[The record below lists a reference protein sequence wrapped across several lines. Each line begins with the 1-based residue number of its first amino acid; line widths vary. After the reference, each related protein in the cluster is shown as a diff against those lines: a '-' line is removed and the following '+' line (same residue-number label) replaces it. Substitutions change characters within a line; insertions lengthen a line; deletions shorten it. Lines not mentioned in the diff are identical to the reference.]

1 LTQRHQRHGETERAG
16 QGLEARLEA
25 GFEWLED
32 NARLVV
38 VVVIGAIAV
47 GAASAGAYEW
57 VERRAL
63 GAQDALSRVER
74 SYFEAMGS
82 EPSAFFVTEPSNLDR
97 AREAREAALAGYEQV
112 IVDHGGSVAAE
123 IAWLRAA
130 EVEVDLGQLEAAET
144 RLAQAPDVLRS
155 SGPLLA
161 TALRLRGFVLNELGR
176 PAEAAAA
183 YELGASVESYPATE
197 ELWLA
202 AGESSIRAGD
212 DAGAIRAFEQVLI
225 ADPAYAERT
234 GVVDRLEALRLAAS
248 PATPDPVS
256 AQ

>member
-1 LTQRHQRHGETERAG
+1 VTQRHQRHGETERVREG
-16 QGLEARLEA
+16 FEARLED

-32 NARLVV
+32 NSRLVV
-38 VVVIGAIAV
+38 ILVIGAIAV

-74 SYFEAMGS
+74 TYFESMGS
-82 EPSAFFVTEPSNLDR
+82 EPGAFYVTEPANLER
-97 AREAREAALAGYEQV
+97 GRESREAALVGYELV
-112 IVDHGGSVAAE
+112 MVDHAGSVAAE

-144 RLAQAPDVLRS
+144 RLAQAPEVLS
-155 SGPLLA
+155 SGGALLA
-161 TALRLRGFVLNELGR
+161 TALRLRGFVLDELQR

-183 YELGASVESYPATE
+183 YELGAAVESYPATE

-225 ADPAYAERT
+225 ADPAYAERV

-248 PATPDPVS
+248 PATPEPVS